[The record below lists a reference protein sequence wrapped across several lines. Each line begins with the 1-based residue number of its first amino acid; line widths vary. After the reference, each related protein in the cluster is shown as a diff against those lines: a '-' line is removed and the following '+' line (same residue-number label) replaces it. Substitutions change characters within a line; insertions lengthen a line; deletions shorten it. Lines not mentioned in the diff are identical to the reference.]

1 MFSKRNGVEQL
12 GVAHAERWPFDLA
25 VNPINERV
33 VEAIATTGR
42 YVGASI
48 FDDALVAALRRR
60 LQSLQV
66 LHMLRAAQVGRG
78 ANLTSSTA
86 LRGDSIAWFDQ
97 DALRPAE
104 MRAMLAINALRE
116 ALNHALYIGVVDTEC
131 HYASYPIGAGY
142 KTHLDR
148 FGDHDLRVVSLIF
161 YLNARWRD
169 HEGGELLIY
178 DQAGTLIE
186 RVLPRAG
193 TMVAFLSEQFP
204 HEVLP
209 ATRPRRAISG
219 WMRRRALLGQ

>member
-1 MFSKRNGVEQL
+1 MFSKRNDVGRRD
-12 GVAHAERWPFDLA
+12 VAHAEGWPLDSA
-25 VNPINERV
+25 VNPINDRI

-48 FDDALVAALRRR
+48 FDAALVAALRRR
-60 LQSLQV
+60 LQTLQARD
-66 LHMLRAAQVGRG
+66 MLRAAQVGRG
-78 ANLTSSTA
+78 GKLTTATA

-104 MRAMLAINALRE
+104 MRAMAAINALRE

-131 HYASYPIGAGY
+131 HYARYPIGAGY

-169 HEGGELLIY
+169 DEGGELLIY
-178 DQAGTLIE
+178 DQAGNVIE
-186 RVLPRAG
+186 RVLPRTG

-219 WMRRRALLGQ
+219 WMRRRALPGQ